1 MLALKNAVSRRAL
14 VKAIGQCAAIVTA
27 TSVIPAIA
35 SGAAGLP
42 PAPVASGQSLKG
54 LMERLAAAPRRRT
67 FETVPLIVREAGYWD
82 HEAAAQLLSY
92 TYDYTQVW
100 DNDELGGAW
109 LGLMRE
115 SMNGQVFAQRR
126 PDFLAVSATHG
137 LAHLALFSQSMW
149 DKYQLARLT
158 DGKAKSNS
166 FIVELDGV
174 SVADDLEKPTGFY
187 SPANNNI
194 VSLQKRGAVFIA
206 CHDSIHAI
214 ARMLHAE
221 AGFAAVAPDKIAAEL
236 TNNLIAGVVLVP
248 SVVAFLV
255 DLQRSQF
262 TYVKT

>member
-1 MLALKNAVSRRAL
+1 MSGLQNAVSRRAL

-27 TSVIPAIA
+27 AGVIPALA
-35 SGAAGLP
+35 SGGRGLP
-42 PAPVASGQSLKG
+42 SPPVAGGQSLKG
-54 LMERLAAAPRRRT
+54 LMERLAAAPRRRA
-67 FETVPLIVREAGYWD
+67 FETVPLIVKEAMYWD
-82 HEAAAQLLSY
+82 HEAAAQVLSY

-100 DNDELGGAW
+100 DNDDLGGAW

-137 LAHLALFSQSMW
+137 LAHLALFSQAMW

-166 FIVELDGV
+166 FVVELDGV
-174 SVADDLEKPTGFY
+174 SEADDLEKPTGFY
-187 SPANNNI
+187 GPANNNI

-214 ARMLHAE
+214 SRTLHTE
-221 AGFAAVAPDKIAAEL
+221 AGLAAVAPDRIAADL
-236 TNNLIAGVVLVP
+236 TNNLIPSVVLVP

-255 DLQRSQF
+255 DLQHSQF